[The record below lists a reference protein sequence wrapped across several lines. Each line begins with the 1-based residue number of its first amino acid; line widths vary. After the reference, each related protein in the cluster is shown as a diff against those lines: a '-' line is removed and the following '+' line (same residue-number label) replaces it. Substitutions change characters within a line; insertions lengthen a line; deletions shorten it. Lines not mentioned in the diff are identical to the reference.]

1 MVYILKAI
9 KVANQFVSSVN
20 TGALTSLNLSHRFV
34 NLGKLF
40 FCEIFGF
47 HITCCLSYSAKV

>member
-34 NLGKLF
+34 NLSKLF
-40 FCEIFGF
+40 FRKIFVS
-47 HITCCLSYSAKV
+47 HLLCCLSYSAKV